1 MQQVLEKALA
11 QIATLPDA
19 EQEQIGRQLLS
30 HIEKLQRLRQ
40 EIDEGTRSLDVGE
53 GSPLDV
59 EEFLKQ
65 QRIRNGAP

>member
-40 EIDEGTRSLDVGE
+40 EVDEGTRSLDVGE

-59 EEFLKQ
+59 EEFLQQ